1 MMKERL
7 SFLIQSSADLQTFNH
22 FSSVVSKFALIRSDK
37 VGTLNKIV
45 LERDFFTNLETNYL
59 PIKVFKDLYLE
70 GGIGFDVQGLLSDNR
85 FVWVAAMLIELRH
98 LTSLSQLMEL
108 RRQLLLFVEIE
119 VVPALVN
126 LAQKNA
132 DFIVALFDHLVNEGK
147 VHTIEYLA

>member
-70 GGIGFDVQGLLSDNR
+70 GGIGFDVQ
-85 FVWVAAMLIELRH
+85 LRH

-132 DFIVALFDHLVNEGK
+132 DFIVALFDHLVTEGK